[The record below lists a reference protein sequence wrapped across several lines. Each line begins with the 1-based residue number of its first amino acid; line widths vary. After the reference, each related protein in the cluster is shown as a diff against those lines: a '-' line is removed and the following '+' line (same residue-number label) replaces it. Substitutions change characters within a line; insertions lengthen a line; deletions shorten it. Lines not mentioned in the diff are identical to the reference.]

1 MFSSAR
7 AAITAA
13 LLALSIPALS
23 LEANA
28 AEIQITQP
36 WTRATPPAAKVGGGY
51 LTLTNKGTV
60 IDTLLGAS
68 SEIADRVEVH
78 KMEMV
83 DGIMKM
89 RPVPEGLEIPAGQTA
104 ELAPGGYHLMLMGLK
119 RPITQGERIPL
130 TLKFEK
136 SNPVDVELVAG
147 PLGSSRPNGGEN
159 PNGGSSS
166 MSHGESN

>member
-1 MFSSAR
+1 
-7 AAITAA
+7 
-13 LLALSIPALS
+13 
-23 LEANA
+23 
-28 AEIQITQP
+28 
-36 WTRATPPAAKVGGGY
+36 
-51 LTLTNKGTV
+51 
-60 IDTLLGAS
+60 
-68 SEIADRVEVH
+68 
-78 KMEMV
+78 MEMV